1 VSALD
6 RREFLK
12 IAGTSAGALLVGC
25 ARTVAPLAS
34 QASSLASA
42 NIVVVGAGAF
52 GGWTALNLQRMGAR
66 VTLVDMYGPGNSRS
80 TSGDETR
87 GVRTSYGDRPHG
99 ELWMQWAFK
108 AIDRW
113 KQWDEE
119 FSKPQK
125 MRLFFTTGD
134 LIMRAEWEP
143 FLTQTRSWWEKNGIP
158 HETLAVDE
166 VRKRWP
172 QIHVDDIKAVLYEP
186 NAGVVRARRAT
197 ESVAEVFRHEGGR
210 ILIARVVPPEPG
222 NFDGHTVRLTN
233 GDTLSADTF
242 VFAVGPWLGK
252 TFLLMQNRMRTP
264 LGTVLYFGTPPGDDR
279 FTYPNMPSWNLPGTT
294 GWAALPV
301 DNRGF
306 RVRGGGGGGQRQPTA
321 AAGSQGNPPAA
332 QQNAAAANASTNAP
346 AAAAANRPASS
357 GSQSQASQAG
367 LSDPDVSV
375 RWVEP
380 ERLTRSVQF
389 VTERF
394 PALKDAPI
402 VQTWACHYE
411 STSSRN
417 FVVDRHPNLRNV
429 WIAGGGNAE
438 AFKMGPVL
446 GEYIARRVLGDEGDP
461 EIARAFRIPETEFTP
476 AASRGD

>member
-6 RREFLK
+6 RREFLR
-12 IAGTSAGALLVGC
+12 IAGSSAGALLAGC
-25 ARTVAPLAS
+25 TRTVAPLAS
-34 QASSLASA
+34 QASALASA

-99 ELWMQWAFK
+99 ELWMQWAAR
-108 AIDRW
+108 AITRW

-143 FLTQTRSWWEKNGIP
+143 FLTQTRAWWEKNGIP

-172 QIHVDDIKAVLYEP
+172 QIHVDDIQAVLYEP
-186 NAGVVRARRAT
+186 DAGVVRARRAT

-222 NFDGHTVRLTN
+222 TFDGHTVRLTN
-233 GDTLSADTF
+233 GDTLRADTF

-279 FTYPNMPSWNLPGTT
+279 FTYPKMPSWNFPGTT

-306 RVRGGGGGGQRQPTA
+306 RVRGGGGGGQRRQTVDTTASSASRSTSPAPTA
-321 AAGSQGNPPAA
+321 ANP
-332 QQNAAAANASTNAP
+332 AP
-346 AAAAANRPASS
+346 A
-357 GSQSQASQAG
+357 SQSG
-367 LSDPDVSV
+367 LSDPDFSV

-380 ERLTRSVQF
+380 ERLTRSVEF
-389 VTERF
+389 VAERF

-461 EIARAFRIPETEFTP
+461 EIARAFRIPETEFV